1 MNKTERTQQPTLAM
15 INFVGMSVCAVL
27 IFTIFLGENIMLP
40 VRLCMGFCL
49 VATATLMAIG
59 EKHLWLMVGGAVSA
73 VALMTVNPVGALA
86 YLAYCAGM
94 FLFFRFN
101 PTCEEYMKEW
111 VKGIFAS
118 EKEAKA

>member
-1 MNKTERTQQPTLAM
+1 
-15 INFVGMSVCAVL
+15 
-27 IFTIFLGENIMLP
+27 MLP
-40 VRLCMGFCL
+40 VRLCMAFAM

-59 EKHLWLMVGGAVSA
+59 EKHLWLTIGGAISA
-73 VALMTVNPVGALA
+73 VALMVANPAGALA

-94 FLFFRFN
+94 LLFFRFN